1 MQPSLCSPL
10 ITAGASHP
18 LSGDAPSIAA
28 GRQDATGWSLV
39 CRRRSVTRGSGS
51 DDESGDEGLQLFLGR
66 LDFGRSLLDRG
77 RQGGDRG
84 FGFTELV
91 EGLLVQRRS
100 ASNRREI
107 VAQPLFVFDELT
119 ELLFQLIELG
129 VVPPKRLPSRSKL
142 PSAFLTEAS
151 KLVCRNEHTEPIAC
165 QVEKPDRL
173 F

>member
-10 ITAGASHP
+10 ITTGASHP
-18 LSGDAPSIAA
+18 LSRDAPSIAA

-66 LDFGRSLLDRG
+66 LDFGGSLLDRG

-91 EGLLVQRRS
+91 EGLFVQRRI

-107 VAQPLFVFDELT
+107 VAQ
-119 ELLFQLIELG
+119 QLIELG
-129 VVPPKRLPSRSKL
+129 VVPPKRLPSRS
-142 PSAFLTEAS
+142 
-151 KLVCRNEHTEPIAC
+151 
-165 QVEKPDRL
+165 
-173 F
+173 